1 MIMCLAILVN
11 KRYNNVEYSLTFPRS
26 SFIHNLHRYFI
37 SRFYRAVFELLHIEG
52 SSLETILIRH
62 LATLGPY
69 QSYRAI
75 PGSPDMMDLFRRMG
89 KKVIYVTNN
98 AIYPTETNVAK
109 LTRLGYKAEKV
120 SIKEISDDTYVY
132 SGFE

>member
-1 MIMCLAILVN
+1 MPN
-11 KRYNNVEYSLTFPRS
+11 
-26 SFIHNLHRYFI
+26 
-37 SRFYRAVFELLHIEG
+37 
-52 SSLETILIRH
+52 
-62 LATLGPY
+62 PY
-69 QSYRAI
+69 LNRAI

-120 SIKEISDDTYVY
+120 SACSLRMYNGMWMIWHTIPDNHSITY
-132 SGFE
+132 E